1 MKRGFSFS
9 INCPAPSSSSFSAT
23 FDRPLPRPKSCWKR
37 TQSFSDTS
45 SHTLGLFATTY
56 DPVRYA
62 QHHRYIHANES
73 WSGRCSRLTETRRS
87 TFSSFPALFLFC
99 PHSVVASSNP
109 PWIWII
115 ADRCRSFIDPQ
126 VRRMLYRLASD
137 YVFVPD
143 VNRCSFTTP
152 TIFSCCV
159 LSFCRFIECKLV
171 GDRIVTYVRSSPEK
185 VILLSRYF
193 VLISSLIEKQ
203 SRQLGR
209 CFSLQNYLRA
219 TNGLSSI
226 NIHWYSRK
234 YSNVAYH
241 PCYAKHFE
249 ITRTL

>member
-1 MKRGFSFS
+1 MIFKFLRS
-9 INCPAPSSSSFSAT
+9 IWSPSPSPQVF
-23 FDRPLPRPKSCWKR
+23 CWKR

-62 QHHRYIHANES
+62 QHHRYIHANKS
-73 WSGRCSRLTETRRS
+73 WSGRCSRLTRRVVLPS
-87 TFSSFPALFLFC
+87 PFPALFLFC

-109 PWIWII
+109 PWIWIV

-126 VRRMLYRLASD
+126 VRRILYRLAFY

-143 VNRCSFTTP
+143 VTRCSFTTP

-185 VILLSRYF
+185 VI
-193 VLISSLIEKQ
+193 
-203 SRQLGR
+203 
-209 CFSLQNYLRA
+209 
-219 TNGLSSI
+219 
-226 NIHWYSRK
+226 
-234 YSNVAYH
+234 
-241 PCYAKHFE
+241 
-249 ITRTL
+249 